1 MVIPTMGLNEDVSVG
16 STVKFNAPPIT
27 MQLFDKA
34 TSNNLLWFDEESFKA
49 NAPVCK
55 TYDKLKKPAMA

>member
-1 MVIPTMGLNEDVSVG
+1 MGLNADVSVG
-16 STVKFNAPPIT
+16 STVKFNAPAMT

-34 TSNNLLWFDEESFKA
+34 TSNNLLWFDKASFDA

-55 TYDKLKKPAMA
+55 TYDNLKNLVKA